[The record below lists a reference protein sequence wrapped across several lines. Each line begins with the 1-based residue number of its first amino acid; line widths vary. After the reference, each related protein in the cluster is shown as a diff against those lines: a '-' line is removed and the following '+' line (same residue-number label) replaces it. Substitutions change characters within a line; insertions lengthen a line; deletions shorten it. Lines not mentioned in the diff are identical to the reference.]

1 MAGQMYPLII
11 AAASIGVFHTLLGPD
26 HYLPFIMMSWSRRWS
41 RMKTAMITLACGLGH
56 IGSSVLL
63 GLIGVALVLEV
74 KRLEVV
80 ESVRG
85 NVAAWL
91 LIGFGLVYFVWG
103 MRRALRKRPHEHSHA
118 HPVGTSHTHTHTHEA
133 EHAHIHDDKSRTAPW
148 ALFVIFIFGP
158 CEPLIPVLM
167 YPAAKSSLTGLVLVT
182 LVFGAATI
190 GTMMG
195 LVMLSTTGLNFI
207 PLKRVEPFS
216 HAIAGGTICLC
227 GLAIQFLEL

>member
-1 MAGQMYPLII
+1 
-11 AAASIGVFHTLLGPD
+11 
-26 HYLPFIMMSWSRRWS
+26 
-41 RMKTAMITLACGLGH
+41 MKTALVTLACGLGH
-56 IGSSVLL
+56 IGSSILL
-63 GLIGVALVLEV
+63 GLIGVALGLAVN
-74 KRLEVV
+74 RLEVV
-80 ESVRG
+80 ESLRG

-103 MRRALRKRPHEHSHA
+103 MRRALRNQPHKHSHA
-118 HPVGTSHTHTHTHEA
+118 HPVGPSHTHTHTHEA
-133 EHAHIHDDKSRTAPW
+133 EHAHIHDDKGSAAPW
-148 ALFVIFIFGP
+148 ALFVVFVFGP

-207 PLKRVEPFS
+207 PFKRVEPFS
-216 HAIAGGTICLC
+216 HAIAGCTICLC
-227 GLAIQFLEL
+227 GLAIRFLRL

>member
-1 MAGQMYPLII
+1 
-11 AAASIGVFHTLLGPD
+11 
-26 HYLPFIMMSWSRRWS
+26 
-41 RMKTAMITLACGLGH
+41 MKTALITLVCGLGH

-63 GLIGVALVLEV
+63 GLIGVGLGLAV
-74 KRLEVV
+74 KGLEVV
-80 ESVRG
+80 ESLRG

-91 LIGFGLVYFVWG
+91 LITFGLVYFAWG
-103 MRRALRKRPHEHSHA
+103 MRRALRNRPHKHSHS
-118 HPVGTSHTHTHTHEA
+118 HQVGPSHTHTHRHEA
-133 EHAHIHDDKSRTAPW
+133 EHAHIHDDKGSIAPW
-148 ALFVIFIFGP
+148 ALFVVFVFGP

-167 YPAAKSSLTGLVLVT
+167 YPAAKNSLTGLVLVT

-195 LVMLSTTGLNFI
+195 LVMLSTTGLNYI

-227 GLAIQFLEL
+227 GLAIQFMGL

>member
-11 AAASIGVFHTLLGPD
+11 AAASIGFFHTLLGPD

-85 NVAAWL
+85 PLAHTYAHSR
-91 LIGFGLVYFVWG
+91 GGT
-103 MRRALRKRPHEHSHA
+103 RPH
-118 HPVGTSHTHTHTHEA
+118 
-133 EHAHIHDDKSRTAPW
+133 SR
-148 ALFVIFIFGP
+148 
-158 CEPLIPVLM
+158 
-167 YPAAKSSLTGLVLVT
+167 
-182 LVFGAATI
+182 
-190 GTMMG
+190 
-195 LVMLSTTGLNFI
+195 
-207 PLKRVEPFS
+207 
-216 HAIAGGTICLC
+216 
-227 GLAIQFLEL
+227 